1 MSLTALCFLFTRY
14 DTEGCGGIRTIPF
27 LRKLGCDV
35 NSRPKT
41 FHRSHTQVPV
51 QQPQRPKSDN
61 VVYKSQDIT
70 EKVQHD
76 VETSVVEEKTKE
88 VKGNTEVHTKNKNET
103 TVEKE
108 NKTVTES
115 ETTNTKPIKPT
126 LKKGKPKLDNI
137 IDCLH
142 YMVYNIFSWRPFD
155 TQYFKFTMV
164 L

>member
-1 MSLTALCFLFTRY
+1 MIFLSFRY

-35 NSRPKT
+35 QPRPKT
-41 FHRSHTQVPV
+41 FHRSQTHIPV

-61 VVYKSQDIT
+61 VMYKSQDIT

-76 VETSVVEEKTKE
+76 VETTAVEEKKTE
-88 VKGNTEVHTKNKNET
+88 VNGNTKIHSKKKNET

-108 NKTVTES
+108 NKTVTEN
-115 ETTNTKPIKPT
+115 ETTNTKPIKPA

-142 YMVYNIFSWRPFD
+142 YRV
-155 TQYFKFTMV
+155 
-164 L
+164 